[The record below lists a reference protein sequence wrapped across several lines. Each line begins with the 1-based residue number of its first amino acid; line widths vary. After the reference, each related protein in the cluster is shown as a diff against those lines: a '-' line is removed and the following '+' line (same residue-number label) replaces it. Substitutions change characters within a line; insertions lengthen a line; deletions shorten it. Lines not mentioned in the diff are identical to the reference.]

1 MKEGLAYI
9 SKRTNQLR
17 YASGASEE
25 DANFTGITSNNPD
38 EQWLQQ
44 VSIYYAREEI
54 KRGDPVSVTTLSN
67 EGLEED
73 PNSYIVKTDS
83 SIHTKCIGIALEY
96 AKTGAAVHVQP
107 FGKFIY
113 DDSKSSDREHK
124 FSDDIS
130 GSYNTLVGKVVY
142 IGQKAGTFTID
153 FEQAYAN
160 GRNIIQVGVITDAP
174 ANESQHEYAI
184 ELQPEADGR
193 GPLDSTQFEF
203 EIGETVEFKPNEI
216 KVFAIAGP
224 KNEQPFIAK
233 IAGNPPNGFIM
244 FEPVDG
250 GTPTVYGNYNR
261 LSEAD
266 ISRLSKYSPQPIPT
280 NPVPP
285 SFTGAGQKDYN
296 IYISSNAKNYVSV
309 SVSNRPQPAE
319 TGKAVLAHAGC
330 SSRSQII
337 GVYKNGSKP
346 KTFKAGENIKL
357 IKQGLIKSAGLEPG
371 KKYYLT
377 DQGNIELNPNPLYD
391 TLLVV
396 GTTNNS
402 RDLIVDC
409 HNSVNAHAG
418 VKPVGYIKPLE
429 EGQSP
434 EYGYLSMNNQTYP
447 KNDYIALCNFLERC
461 DKLSVSGDNFI
472 LNNPGYQIK
481 YVDEGYADTSIP
493 RVPYLVLEGTFASN
507 TVSNSTL
514 SLNPQTSKC
523 ALAVEGKGYDISS
536 LVYWSPMGINGATT
550 DVNLSSFDI
559 HLSVKID
566 SKSNKTV
573 EIYPGFHQ
581 YESNVYGFNWVVE
594 FDESANK
601 YILKVDTGDKGNFG
615 IAYIADPKRAPTK
628 LNDKSYEIY
637 VSRRD
642 NGYTSIDLVKS
653 VLGTTDQTYNPNSTL
668 PASGRAV
675 SAALSSARDISSKLE
690 AKYVL
695 GASRNIVPS
704 DYGELASNFDLAD
717 NEYNSLL
724 QDDTIASKALYE
736 INSIIYKYIDGHENA
751 KPFIGI
757 LIDQLRK
764 IVETDKFD
772 ADHSHILINDSNTSL
787 ESYKLTEDQKND
799 IKKILDLLTNDKE
812 SAQVVSSS
820 IGLLI
825 KAASETQK
833 RLLNIESALFG
844 RDYETLP
851 DSKTQKDT
859 PDVYPAEGIV
869 SSLPAR
875 IGITR
880 VVNALSKETLGS
892 DNPTGDAANPDNSSN
907 NNRIKDLYK
916 QIEGT
921 NGDYGETGIELNLLT
936 GEDNSFI
943 NSGDST
949 DAGQHGTG
957 AIGDSKNEISKG
969 TFNTYPN
976 VEYGTESGTQLTAPN
991 GFAYISDTPKTP
1003 SDKSNNKY
1011 KMPLKGIN
1019 DALNRIMYKLNMLTS
1034 DIHGYDDILSKPV
1047 RLDNIRSRLNQVFLD
1062 SYVKKSK
1069 YFNINEKKD
1078 ILDSII
1084 VLDPIN
1090 NLSIATDENSYNPNF
1105 NPLDLPELESI
1116 RTIYFSDLYT
1126 KWAGGTD
1133 DQRIMDPFTDAGS
1146 ICNGIGTIRTPII
1159 ELIKSTIGNPKAF
1172 SSEQQEHISDPS
1184 TYKSFVASRNIHSHS
1199 ERLYN
1204 LETAV
1209 DTLITALFHGKVD
1222 DINAK
1227 ADDTY
1232 SNLSEII
1239 SSPDDTIDKADIT
1252 RVQQEWNIN
1261 NGFKTLN
1268 QLIYGGETPNSE
1280 NNVIQTI
1287 IRELTGNSSATTS
1300 GFTTSTPTTFID
1312 IFKKFLET
1320 NHYNNL
1326 TNVSATDLN
1335 DRLIAA
1341 DHVFDLTANGIN
1353 YNTSSV
1359 LSNNDLTQRN
1369 IFYAKASENI
1379 TGSID
1384 SFVKAYHF
1392 KADVVYQFYKT
1403 GDKFGLVNDYTEI
1416 TLAAGESIKIHGQND
1431 NAYATVTADGNGNL
1445 DIKASQVST
1454 LVIPTTNSSSSV
1466 PTGALYIKEE

>member
-9 SKRTNQLR
+9 SKRTNQVR
-17 YASGASEE
+17 YTSGASKE
-25 DANFTGITSNNPD
+25 DANVTGITSNNPD

-44 VSIYYAREEI
+44 VSIYYAKEEI

-73 PNSYIVKTDS
+73 PYPYIVKTDS

-96 AKTGAAVHVQP
+96 AKAGAAVHVQP
-107 FGKFIY
+107 FGKVIY
-113 DDSKSSDREHK
+113 DESKPENKEHK
-124 FSDDIS
+124 FSKDVP
-130 GSYNTLVGKVVY
+130 GLYNTLIGKVVY

-160 GRNIIQVGVITDAP
+160 GRNIIQIGVITDAP

-203 EIGETVEFKPNEI
+203 EIGEKVVFEPNQV

-224 KNEQPFIAK
+224 KNVNPFSAK
-233 IAGNPPNGFIM
+233 IIGNPPKGFIL

-250 GTPTVYGNYNR
+250 STPKVYGNYNGI
-261 LSEAD
+261 SEAD
-266 ISRLSKYSPQPIPT
+266 TSRLSKYSPQPTPT
-280 NPVPP
+280 NPVPS
-285 SFTGAGQKDYN
+285 SFTGDGLKDYN

-309 SVSNRPQPAE
+309 SVLNRPQPAE

-337 GVYKNGSKP
+337 GVYKNGSKS
-346 KTFKAGENIKL
+346 KTFEAGENIKL
-357 IKQGLIKSAGLEPG
+357 IKQGLIKSTGLEPG

-391 TLLVV
+391 TLLAV
-396 GTTNNS
+396 GTTNNNG
-402 RDLIVDC
+402 DLIVDC

-429 EGQSP
+429 EGHSP
-434 EYGYLSMNNQTYP
+434 EYGYLSMNSQTYP

-461 DKLSVSGDNFI
+461 GKLSSTTEDEFI
-472 LNNPGYQIK
+472 LDNPGYQIK

-507 TVSNSTL
+507 TVRDSTL

-717 NEYNSLL
+717 NEYSNLL
-724 QDDTIASKALYE
+724 QDDTIASRALYE

-772 ADHSHILINDSNTSL
+772 ANHSHILINDSNTKL
-787 ESYKLTEDQKND
+787 KDYELTENQKND
-799 IKKILDLLTNDKE
+799 IKKILNLLTNDKD

-921 NGDYGETGIELNLLT
+921 NGDYGEAGIELNLLT
-936 GEDNSFI
+936 RGNI
-943 NSGDST
+943 TN
-949 DAGQHGTG
+949 GQTGTG
-957 AIGDSKNEISKG
+957 AVSDENDEVSVG
-969 TFNTYPN
+969 TFNTYPEVKYGATTGTSLTTSTFFNDEDARDSPREPKNSQSTYN
-976 VEYGTESGTQLTAPN
+976 VS
-991 GFAYISDTPKTP
+991 
-1003 SDKSNNKY
+1003 
-1011 KMPLKGIN
+1011 LKGIN
-1019 DALNRIMYKLNMLTS
+1019 DAINRIMYKLNILTS
-1034 DIHGYDDILSKPV
+1034 EIHGYDDILSKPV
-1047 RLDNIRSRLNQVFLD
+1047 RLNNIRSRLNKVFSD

-1069 YFNINEKKD
+1069 YFNIDKKLG
-1078 ILDSII
+1078 ILDSINK
-1084 VLDPIN
+1084 LDPIN
-1090 NLSIATDENSYNPNF
+1090 SLVIAADENKYNPGFDLLN
-1105 NPLDLPELESI
+1105 LPELDSI

-1126 KWAGGTD
+1126 KWADGTG
-1133 DQRIMDPFTDAGS
+1133 DQRTMDPFTDPGS
-1146 ICNGIGTIRTPII
+1146 ICEDGTGTIRTPII

-1172 SSEQQEHISDPS
+1172 SSEQQSSILDSGK
-1184 TYKSFVASRNIHSHS
+1184 YKSFVASRNIHSHS

-1204 LETAV
+1204 LENAV
-1209 DTLITALFHGKVD
+1209 DIIIGALFKGQQDNAIVD
-1222 DINAK
+1222 D
-1227 ADDTY
+1227 Y
-1232 SNLSEII
+1232 SNIETII
-1239 SSPDDTIDKADIT
+1239 GTTEDASDKADIT
-1252 RVQQEWNIN
+1252 RIQKEWKTND
-1261 NGFKTLN
+1261 GFKTLN
-1268 QLIYGGETPNSE
+1268 KLIYGGDTPSSE

-1287 IRELTGNSSATTS
+1287 IRELTGANTKVDNSNS
-1300 GFTTSTPTTFID
+1300 FTTSTPVTFID

-1320 NHYNNL
+1320 NHYSSL
-1326 TNVSATDLN
+1326 DNVTAESLN
-1335 DRLIAA
+1335 TRLIAA
-1341 DHVFDLTANGIN
+1341 DHIFDLNTNGIS
-1353 YNTSSV
+1353 YSSSSV
-1359 LSNNDLTQRN
+1359 LSYNDLKNRN
-1369 IFYAKASENI
+1369 IFYAKASGDI
-1379 TGSID
+1379 TGSTD
-1384 SFVKAYHF
+1384 SFVKAYKF
-1392 KADVVYQFYKT
+1392 RAGIVYQFYKT
-1403 GDKFGLVNDYTEI
+1403 DANKFGLVNDYTEI
-1416 TLAAGESIKIHGQND
+1416 TLAAGESIKIHGQNAE
-1431 NAYATVTADGNGNL
+1431 AYATITADGNGNL
-1445 DIKASQVST
+1445 DITANHVKT
-1454 LVIPTTNSSSSV
+1454 LVIPTGNTEVTS
-1466 PTGALYIKEE
+1466 GALYIKEE

>member
-9 SKRTNQLR
+9 SKRTNQVR
-17 YASGASEE
+17 YTSGASKE
-25 DANFTGITSNNPD
+25 DANVTGITSNNPD

-44 VSIYYAREEI
+44 VSIYYAKEEI

-73 PNSYIVKTDS
+73 PYPYIVKTDS

-96 AKTGAAVHVQP
+96 AKAGAAVHVQP
-107 FGKFIY
+107 FGKVIY
-113 DDSKSSDREHK
+113 DESKPENKEHK
-124 FSDDIS
+124 FSKDVP
-130 GSYNTLVGKVVY
+130 GLYNTLIGKVVY
-142 IGQKAGTFTID
+142 IGQEAGTFTID

-203 EIGETVEFKPNEI
+203 EIGEKVVFEPNQV

-224 KNEQPFIAK
+224 KNVNPFSAK
-233 IAGNPPNGFIM
+233 IIGNPPKGFIL

-250 GTPTVYGNYNR
+250 STPKVYGNYNGI
-261 LSEAD
+261 SEAD
-266 ISRLSKYSPQPIPT
+266 TSRLSKYSPQPTLT
-280 NPVPP
+280 NLVPS
-285 SFTGAGQKDYN
+285 SFTGDGLKDYN

-309 SVSNRPQPAE
+309 SVLNRPQPAE

-337 GVYKNGSKP
+337 GVYKNGSKS
-346 KTFKAGENIKL
+346 KIFKAGENIKL
-357 IKQGLIKSAGLEPG
+357 IKQGLIKSTGLEPG

-396 GTTNNS
+396 GTTNNNG
-402 RDLIVDC
+402 DLIVDC

-418 VKPVGYIKPLE
+418 VKPVGYIKSLE

-434 EYGYLSMNNQTYP
+434 EYGYLSMNNMTYA
-447 KNDYIALCNFLERC
+447 KKDYIALCNFLKRC
-461 DKLSVSGDNFI
+461 GKLESDENDNFT

-493 RVPYLVLEGTFASN
+493 RVPYLVLEGTFASDIKGD
-507 TVSNSTL
+507 TTL
-514 SLNPQTSKC
+514 GLNPQTSEC

-559 HLSVKID
+559 HLSVKLENGKNI
-566 SKSNKTV
+566 

-594 FDESANK
+594 FNESANK
-601 YILKVDTGDKGNFG
+601 YILKVDTGDDDNFG
-615 IAYIADPKRAPTK
+615 IAYIADPKTAPTK
-628 LNDKSYEIY
+628 LNGKPYEIY

-675 SAALSSARDISSKLE
+675 FAALSNAREISSKLE

-695 GASRNIVPS
+695 GASRNINSDDYDEKSRDHFKITGS
-704 DYGELASNFDLAD
+704 DYE
-717 NEYNSLL
+717 SLL
-724 QDDTIASKALYE
+724 KDDTIASRALYE
-736 INSIIYKYIDGHENA
+736 INSIIYEYIDGHEGA

-757 LIDQLRK
+757 LIDQLQK
-764 IVETDKFD
+764 IIKGNTFD
-772 ADHSHILINDSNTSL
+772 AAHDHILINGNSDL
-787 ESYKLTEDQKND
+787 KSYELTTDQQSA
-799 IKKILDLLTNDKE
+799 IKKVLNLLTNDKE

-825 KAASETQK
+825 KAAGETQK

-851 DSKTQKDT
+851 DSETQKGT
-859 PDVYPAEGIV
+859 SDVYPSQDTV
-869 SSLPAR
+869 SPFPAR

-880 VVNALSKETLGS
+880 LVNALSKETLGS
-892 DNPTGDAANPDNSSN
+892 DNPTGSAANPDNSSN

-916 QIEGT
+916 QIEGS
-921 NGDYGETGIELNLLT
+921 NGDYGEAGIELNLLT
-936 GEDNSFI
+936 GINITNSQ
-943 NSGDST
+943 T
-949 DAGQHGTG
+949 GTG
-957 AIGDSKNEISKG
+957 AVSDKNDEVSVG
-969 TFNTYPN
+969 TYNTYPE
-976 VEYGTESGTQLTAPN
+976 VKYGGSGTPLTAPN
-991 GFAYISDTPKTP
+991 GFDYNSDTPEMP
-1003 SDKSNNKY
+1003 SASSQNENKY
-1011 KMPLKGIN
+1011 KNRPLRGIN
-1019 DALNRIMYKLNMLTS
+1019 DALNRIMYKLNILTS

-1047 RLDNIRSRLNQVFLD
+1047 RLDNIRSRLNQVFSD
-1062 SYVKKSK
+1062 SYVKKSE
-1069 YFNINEKKD
+1069 YFNIDNKLR
-1078 ILDSII
+1078 ILDSIDTP
-1084 VLDPIN
+1084 DPIN
-1090 NLSIATDENSYNPNF
+1090 SLVIAPDDNNYNPDF
-1105 NPLDLPELESI
+1105 NPLNPPELDSI

-1126 KWAGGTD
+1126 KWAGETD
-1133 DQRIMDPFTDAGS
+1133 DQRAMDPFTDAGS
-1146 ICNGIGTIRTPII
+1146 ICKDGTDIIRTPII

-1172 SSEQQEHISDPS
+1172 NSVQQSSISDLEK
-1184 TYKSFVASRNIHSHS
+1184 YKSFVAPRNIHSHS

-1204 LETAV
+1204 LENAV
-1209 DTLITALFHGKVD
+1209 DTLITALFHGTNEAS
-1222 DINAK
+1222 NAK

-1239 SSPDDTIDKADIT
+1239 NSSDDTNEKADIT
-1252 RVQQEWNIN
+1252 RIQSEWKVN

-1268 QLIYGGETPNSE
+1268 NLIFGNEEPRTNQ
-1280 NNVIQTI
+1280 NIIQTI
-1287 IRELTGNSSATTS
+1287 VQELTGKNTS
-1300 GFTTSTPTTFID
+1300 VSNFADFNTNAPDTFID
-1312 IFKKFLET
+1312 VLKQFFIT
-1320 NHYNNL
+1320 NHYAKDSIKDAD
-1326 TNVSATDLN
+1326 TAKTKF
-1335 DRLIAA
+1335 IAA
-1341 DHVFDLTANGIN
+1341 DEIFDLGTDGLKYGDASI
-1353 YNTSSV
+1353 
-1359 LSNNDLTQRN
+1359 LSYSDLKNRN
-1369 IFYAKASENI
+1369 IFYAKASEDI
-1379 TGSID
+1379 TGSTNN
-1384 SFVKAYHF
+1384 FVKAYMF
-1392 KADVVYQFYKT
+1392 RAGVVYQFYKNDT
-1403 GDKFGLVNDYTEI
+1403 KFGLVNDYTEI
-1416 TLAAGESIKIHGQND
+1416 TLAAGESITIHGQNAE
-1431 NAYATVTADGNGNL
+1431 AYATIKADGNGNL
-1445 DIKASQVST
+1445 DITANHVKT
-1454 LVIPTTNSSSSV
+1454 LVIPTGSTNTS
-1466 PTGALYIKEE
+1466 GALYIKEE

>member
-9 SKRTNQLR
+9 SKRTNQVR
-17 YASGASEE
+17 YTSGASKE
-25 DANFTGITSNNPD
+25 DANVTGITSNNPD

-44 VSIYYAREEI
+44 VSIYYAKEEI

-73 PNSYIVKTDS
+73 PYPYIVKTNS

-96 AKTGAAVHVQP
+96 AKAGAAVHVQP
-107 FGKFIY
+107 FGKVIY
-113 DDSKSSDREHK
+113 DESKPENKEHK
-124 FSDDIS
+124 FSKDVL
-130 GSYNTLVGKVVY
+130 GLYNTLIGKVVY
-142 IGQKAGTFTID
+142 IGQEVGTFTID

-203 EIGETVEFKPNEI
+203 EIGEKVVFEPNQV

-224 KNEQPFIAK
+224 KNVNPFSAK
-233 IAGNPPNGFIM
+233 IIGNPPNGFIM

-250 GTPTVYGNYNR
+250 STPKVYGNYNGI
-261 LSEAD
+261 SEAD
-266 ISRLSKYSPQPIPT
+266 TSRLSKYSPQPTPT
-280 NPVPP
+280 NPVPS
-285 SFTGAGQKDYN
+285 SFTGDGLKDYN

-309 SVSNRPQPAE
+309 SVLNRPQPAE

-337 GVYKNGSKP
+337 GVYKNGSKS

-357 IKQGLIKSAGLEPG
+357 IKQGLIKSTGLEPG

-396 GTTNNS
+396 GTINNNG
-402 RDLIVDC
+402 DLIVDC

-418 VKPVGYIKPLE
+418 VKPVGYIKSLE

-434 EYGYLSMNNQTYP
+434 EYGYLSMNNMTYA
-447 KNDYIALCNFLERC
+447 KKDYIALCNFLKRC
-461 DKLSVSGDNFI
+461 GKLESDENDNFT

-493 RVPYLVLEGTFASN
+493 RVPYLVLEGTFASDIKGD
-507 TVSNSTL
+507 TTL
-514 SLNPQTSKC
+514 GLNPQTSEC

-559 HLSVKID
+559 HLSVKLENGKNI
-566 SKSNKTV
+566 

-594 FDESANK
+594 FNESANK
-601 YILKVDTGDKGNFG
+601 YILKVDTGDDDNFG
-615 IAYIADPKRAPTK
+615 IAYIADPKTAPTK
-628 LNDKSYEIY
+628 LNGKPYEIY

-675 SAALSSARDISSKLE
+675 SAALSSAREINSKLE
-690 AKYVL
+690 VKRVL
-695 GASRNIVPS
+695 GASRDLKTS
-704 DYGELASNFDLAD
+704 DYGELSSNISIKDP
-717 NEYNSLL
+717 YKSLL
-724 QDDTIASKALYE
+724 KDDTIASRALYE
-736 INSIIYKYIDGHENA
+736 INSIIYEYIDGHEGA

-757 LIDQLRK
+757 LIDQLQK
-764 IVETDKFD
+764 IIKDNTFD
-772 ADHSHILINDSNTSL
+772 AGHSLLINDKDSALATYSFNT
-787 ESYKLTEDQKND
+787 EQEIAIQN
-799 IKKILDLLTNDKE
+799 ILKLLTNDKE

-825 KAASETQK
+825 KAAGETQK

-851 DSKTQKDT
+851 DSETQKGT
-859 PDVYPAEGIV
+859 PNVYPSQDTV
-869 SSLPAR
+869 SPFPAR

-880 VVNALSKETLGS
+880 LVNALSKETLGS
-892 DNPTGDAANPDNSSN
+892 DNPTGSAANPDNSSN

-921 NGDYGETGIELNLLT
+921 NGDYGEAGIELNLLT
-936 GEDNSFI
+936 GKNIIIDQN
-943 NSGDST
+943 
-949 DAGQHGTG
+949 GTG
-957 AIGDSKNEISKG
+957 AVSDENDEVSVG
-969 TFNTYPN
+969 TYNTYPE
-976 VEYGTESGTQLTAPN
+976 VKYGATTGTLLTAPN
-991 GFAYISDTPKTP
+991 GFGYNSNTPEMP
-1003 SDKSNNKY
+1003 SVSSENEDKY
-1011 KMPLKGIN
+1011 KNRPLKGIN

-1047 RLDNIRSRLNQVFLD
+1047 RLDNIRTRLNQVFSD

-1069 YFNINEKKD
+1069 YFNIDKKLS
-1078 ILDSII
+1078 ILDSIDK
-1084 VLDPIN
+1084 LDPIN
-1090 NLSIATDENSYNPNF
+1090 SLVIAPDDNNYNPDF
-1105 NPLDLPELESI
+1105 NPLNPPELDSI

-1126 KWAGGTD
+1126 KWADETG
-1133 DQRIMDPFTDAGS
+1133 DQRTMDPFTDAGS
-1146 ICNGIGTIRTPII
+1146 ICEDGTGTIRTPII

-1172 SSEQQEHISDPS
+1172 SSNQQNSISDS
-1184 TYKSFVASRNIHSHS
+1184 EKYKSFVASRNIHSHS

-1204 LETAV
+1204 LENAV
-1209 DTLITALFHGKVD
+1209 DTLITALFHGTNEAN
-1222 DINAK
+1222 NAK

-1239 SSPDDTIDKADIT
+1239 DSSDDTNEKADIT
-1252 RVQQEWNIN
+1252 GIQSEWKVN

-1268 QLIYGGETPNSE
+1268 NLIFGNEKPQANQ
-1280 NNVIQTI
+1280 NIIQTI
-1287 IRELTGNSSATTS
+1287 VQELTGKNTS
-1300 GFTTSTPTTFID
+1300 VSDFADFKTDTPDTFID
-1312 IFKKFLET
+1312 VLKQFFIT
-1320 NHYNNL
+1320 NHYVEDSIKDAD
-1326 TNVSATDLN
+1326 TAKTKF
-1335 DRLIAA
+1335 IAA
-1341 DHVFDLTANGIN
+1341 DEIFDLGTDGLKYKGASILT
-1353 YNTSSV
+1353 Y
-1359 LSNNDLTQRN
+1359 NDLKNRN

-1379 TGSID
+1379 TGSTD
-1384 SFVKAYHF
+1384 NFVKAYKF
-1392 KADVVYQFYKT
+1392 RAGVVYQFYKNGT
-1403 GDKFGLVNDYTEI
+1403 KFGLVNDYTEI
-1416 TLAAGESIKIHGQND
+1416 TLAAGESITIHGQNAE
-1431 NAYATVTADGNGNL
+1431 AYATIKADGNGNL
-1445 DIKASQVST
+1445 DITADHVKT
-1454 LVIPTTNSSSSV
+1454 LVIPTGNTNTS
-1466 PTGALYIKEE
+1466 GALYIKEE

>member
-9 SKRTNQLR
+9 SKRTNQVR
-17 YASGASEE
+17 YTSGASRE
-25 DANFTGITSNNPD
+25 DANVTGITSNNPD

-44 VSIYYAREEI
+44 VSIYYAKEEI

-73 PNSYIVKTDS
+73 PNPYIVKTDS

-96 AKTGAAVHVQP
+96 ARAGAAVHVQP
-107 FGKFIY
+107 FGKVIY
-113 DDSKSSDREHK
+113 DESKPENKEHK
-124 FSDDIS
+124 FSKDVP
-130 GSYNTLVGKVVY
+130 GLYNTLIGKVVY
-142 IGQKAGTFTID
+142 IGQEAGTFTID

-203 EIGETVEFKPNEI
+203 EIGEKVVFEPNQI

-224 KNEQPFIAK
+224 KNVNPFSAK
-233 IAGNPPNGFIM
+233 IIGNPPEGFIL
-244 FEPVDG
+244 FEPADG
-250 GTPTVYGNYNR
+250 SAPTIYSNNRGT

-266 ISRLSKYSPQPIPT
+266 LSRISKYANISNTPI
-280 NPVPP
+280 
-285 SFTGAGQKDYN
+285 SSQFTGAVKDYD
-296 IYISSNAKNYVSV
+296 IYISSKAKNFVSV
-309 SVSNRPQPAE
+309 SVLNRPQPAD
-319 TGKAVLAHAGC
+319 TGKAVLAHAGF

-337 GVYKNGSKP
+337 GIYKNGPEP
-346 KTFKAGENIKL
+346 KTFEVNDAIKL
-357 IKQGLIKSAGLEPG
+357 IKQGLIKNTELEPG

-396 GTTNNS
+396 GTTNNNG
-402 RDLIVDC
+402 DLIVDC

-418 VKPVGYIKPLE
+418 VKPVGYIKSLE

-434 EYGYLSMNNQTYP
+434 EYGYLSMNNMTYA
-447 KNDYIALCNFLERC
+447 KKDYIALCNFLKRC
-461 DKLSVSGDNFI
+461 GKLESDENDNFT

-493 RVPYLVLEGTFASN
+493 RVPYLVLEGTFASDIKED
-507 TVSNSTL
+507 TTL
-514 SLNPQTSKC
+514 GLNPQTSEC

-559 HLSVKID
+559 HLSVKLEAG
-566 SKSNKTV
+566 KNV

-594 FDESANK
+594 FNESANK
-601 YILKVDTGDKGNFG
+601 YILKVDTGDDDNFG
-615 IAYIADPKRAPTK
+615 IAYIADPKTAPTK
-628 LNDKSYEIY
+628 LNGKPYEIY

-675 SAALSSARDISSKLE
+675 SAALSSAREINSKLE
-690 AKYVL
+690 VKRVL
-695 GASRNIVPS
+695 GASRDLETS
-704 DYGELASNFDLAD
+704 DYGELSSNISIKDP
-717 NEYNSLL
+717 YKSLL
-724 QDDTIASKALYE
+724 KDDTIASRALYE
-736 INSIIYKYIDGHENA
+736 INSIIYEYIDGHEGA

-757 LIDQLRK
+757 LIDQLQK
-764 IVETDKFD
+764 IIKDNTFD
-772 ADHSHILINDSNTSL
+772 AGHSLLINDKDSALATYSFNT
-787 ESYKLTEDQKND
+787 EQEIAIQN
-799 IKKILDLLTNDKE
+799 ILKLLTNDKD

-825 KAASETQK
+825 KAAGETQK

-851 DSKTQKDT
+851 DSETQKGT
-859 PDVYPAEGIV
+859 SDVYPSQDTV
-869 SSLPAR
+869 SPFPAR

-880 VVNALSKETLGS
+880 LVNALSKETLGS
-892 DNPTGDAANPDNSSN
+892 DNPTGSAANPDNSSN

-916 QIEGT
+916 QIEGS
-921 NGDYGETGIELNLLT
+921 NGNYGEAGIELNLLT
-936 GEDNSFI
+936 GSDITNSQ
-943 NSGDST
+943 T
-949 DAGQHGTG
+949 GTG
-957 AIGDSKNEISKG
+957 AVSDENDEVSVG
-969 TFNTYPN
+969 TYNTYPEVKYGDTTGTSLTTSVFFDNEDTRVTPREPKKSQGIYN
-976 VEYGTESGTQLTAPN
+976 VS
-991 GFAYISDTPKTP
+991 
-1003 SDKSNNKY
+1003 
-1011 KMPLKGIN
+1011 LKGIN
-1019 DALNRIMYKLNMLTS
+1019 DAINRIMYKLNILTS
-1034 DIHGYDDILSKPV
+1034 EIHGYDDILSKPV
-1047 RLDNIRSRLNQVFLD
+1047 RLNNIRSRLNQVFSD

-1069 YFNINEKKD
+1069 YFNIDKKLS
-1078 ILDSII
+1078 ILDSIDKP
-1084 VLDPIN
+1084 DPIN
-1090 NLSIATDENSYNPNF
+1090 SLTIAADENSYNPNF
-1105 NPLDLPELESI
+1105 NPLNNLPELDSI
-1116 RTIYFSDLYT
+1116 QTIYFSDLYT
-1126 KWAGGTD
+1126 KWAGETG
-1133 DQRIMDPFTDAGS
+1133 DQRTMDPFTDAGS
-1146 ICNGIGTIRTPII
+1146 SYEGGTDTIRTPII

-1172 SSEQQEHISDPS
+1172 SSKQQELISDTS
-1184 TYKSFVASRNIHSHS
+1184 TYKSFVASRNTYSHS

-1209 DTLITALFHGKVD
+1209 DTLITALFHGKAD
-1222 DINAK
+1222 DTNAK

-1239 SSPDDTIDKADIT
+1239 GSSDDTNEKADIT
-1252 RVQQEWNIN
+1252 RIQSEWKTND
-1261 NGFKTLN
+1261 GFKTLN
-1268 QLIYGGETPNSE
+1268 KLIYGGDTPSSE

-1287 IRELTGNSSATTS
+1287 IRELTGANTKVDNFNS
-1300 GFTTSTPTTFID
+1300 FTTSTPTTFID

-1320 NHYNNL
+1320 NHYSSL
-1326 TNVSATDLN
+1326 DNVTAESLN
-1335 DRLIAA
+1335 TKLIAA
-1341 DHVFDLTANGIN
+1341 DHIFDLTANGII
-1353 YNTSSV
+1353 YNSKSV
-1359 LSNNDLTQRN
+1359 LSYGDLKGRN

-1384 SFVKAYHF
+1384 SFVKAYNF
-1392 KADVVYQFYKT
+1392 RAGVVYQFYNNNS
-1403 GDKFGLVNDYTEI
+1403 KFGLVNDYTEI
-1416 TLAAGESIKIHGQND
+1416 TLAAGESITIHGQNTS
-1431 NAYATVTADGNGNL
+1431 AYATITAGGSGNL
-1445 DIKASQVST
+1445 DIEANQVST
-1454 LVIPTTNSSSSV
+1454 LVIPTTNSPSSV

>member
-9 SKRTNQLR
+9 SKRTNQVR
-17 YASGASEE
+17 YTSGASKE
-25 DANFTGITSNNPD
+25 DANVTGITSNNPD

-44 VSIYYAREEI
+44 VSIYYAKEEI

-73 PNSYIVKTDS
+73 PYPYIVKTDS

-96 AKTGAAVHVQP
+96 AKAGAAVHVQP
-107 FGKFIY
+107 FGKVIY
-113 DDSKSSDREHK
+113 DESKPENKEHK
-124 FSDDIS
+124 FSKDVP
-130 GSYNTLVGKVVY
+130 GLYNTLIGKVVY
-142 IGQKAGTFTID
+142 IGQEAGTFTID

-203 EIGETVEFKPNEI
+203 EIGEKVVFEPNQV

-224 KNEQPFIAK
+224 KNVNPFSVK
-233 IAGNPPNGFIM
+233 IIGNPPEGFIL

-250 GTPTVYGNYNR
+250 STSKVYGNYNG

-266 ISRLSKYSPQPIPT
+266 LSRLSKYSPWPTPT
-280 NPVPP
+280 NPVPS
-285 SFTGAGQKDYN
+285 SFTGDGLKDYN

-309 SVSNRPQPAE
+309 SVLNRPQPAE

-337 GVYKNGSKP
+337 GVYKNGSKS
-346 KTFKAGENIKL
+346 KTFKVGENIKL

-396 GTTNNS
+396 GTTNNNG
-402 RDLIVDC
+402 DLIVDC

-507 TVSNSTL
+507 TVSDSTL

-601 YILKVDTGDKGNFG
+601 YILKIDTGDKGNFG

-675 SAALSSARDISSKLE
+675 SAALNSARDISSKLE

-764 IVETDKFD
+764 IVDFDTFD
-772 ADHSHILINDSNTSL
+772 ASHSHILINDSNTKL
-787 ESYKLTEDQKND
+787 KDYELTENQKND
-799 IKKILDLLTNDKE
+799 IKKILNLLTNDKD

-851 DSKTQKDT
+851 DSKTQKGT
-859 PDVYPAEGIV
+859 SDVYPSQDTV
-869 SSLPAR
+869 SPFPAR

-880 VVNALSKETLGS
+880 LVNALSKETLGS

-916 QIEGT
+916 QIEGS
-921 NGDYGETGIELNLLT
+921 NGNYGEAGIELNLLT
-936 GEDNSFI
+936 ENDITN
-943 NSGDST
+943 
-949 DAGQHGTG
+949 GQTGTG
-957 AIGDSKNEISKG
+957 AVNDENDEVSVG
-969 TFNTYPN
+969 TYNTYPE
-976 VEYGTESGTQLTAPN
+976 VKYGDSGTLLTEPN
-991 GFAYISDTPKTP
+991 GFAYNSNIPKTP
-1003 SDKSNNKY
+1003 SDSSNDKY
-1011 KMPLKGIN
+1011 KAKPLKGIN

-1047 RLDNIRSRLNQVFLD
+1047 RLDNIRSRLNKVFSD

-1069 YFNINEKKD
+1069 YFNIDKKLG
-1078 ILDSII
+1078 ILDITNT
-1084 VLDPIN
+1084 LDPIN
-1090 NLSIATDENSYNPNF
+1090 SLVIAPDENNYNPDF

-1126 KWAGGTD
+1126 KWAGETTV
-1133 DQRIMDPFTDAGS
+1133 DQRTMDPFTDAGS
-1146 ICNGIGTIRTPII
+1146 ICEDGTGTIRTPII

-1172 SSEQQEHISDPS
+1172 SSEQQSSILDSGK
-1184 TYKSFVASRNIHSHS
+1184 YKSFVASRNIHSHS

-1204 LETAV
+1204 LENAV
-1209 DTLITALFHGKVD
+1209 DIIIEALFKGQQDNAIVD
-1222 DINAK
+1222 D
-1227 ADDTY
+1227 Y
-1232 SNLSEII
+1232 SNIETII
-1239 SSPDDTIDKADIT
+1239 GTTEDASDKADIT
-1252 RVQQEWNIN
+1252 HIQKEWKTND
-1261 NGFKTLN
+1261 GFKTLN
-1268 QLIYGGETPNSE
+1268 KLIYGGDTPNSE

-1287 IRELTGNSSATTS
+1287 IRELTGANTEVDNSDS
-1300 GFTTSTPTTFID
+1300 FTTSTPVTFID
-1312 IFKKFLET
+1312 TFKKFLET
-1320 NHYNNL
+1320 NHYSSL
-1326 TNVSATDLN
+1326 DNVTAESLN
-1335 DRLIAA
+1335 TKLIAA
-1341 DHVFDLTANGIN
+1341 DHIFDLNTNGIS
-1353 YNTSSV
+1353 YNASSV
-1359 LSNNDLTQRN
+1359 LSPNDLKNRN
-1369 IFYAKASENI
+1369 IFYAKASGDI
-1379 TGSID
+1379 TGSTD
-1384 SFVKAYHF
+1384 SFVKAYKF
-1392 KADVVYQFYKT
+1392 RAGIVYQFYKT
-1403 GDKFGLVNDYTEI
+1403 DDNKFGLVNDYTEI
-1416 TLAAGESIKIHGQND
+1416 TLAAGESIKIHGQNAE
-1431 NAYATVTADGNGNL
+1431 AYATITADGNGNL
-1445 DIKASQVST
+1445 DITANHVKT
-1454 LVIPTTNSSSSV
+1454 LVIPTGNTEVTS
-1466 PTGALYIKEE
+1466 GALYIKEE

>member
-9 SKRTNQLR
+9 SKRTNQIR
-17 YASGASEE
+17 YTSGASKE
-25 DANFTGITSNNPD
+25 DANVTGITSNNPD

-44 VSIYYAREEI
+44 VSIYYAKEEI

-73 PNSYIVKTDS
+73 PYPYIVKTNS

-96 AKTGAAVHVQP
+96 AKAGAAVHVQP
-107 FGKFIY
+107 FGKVIY
-113 DDSKSSDREHK
+113 DESKPENKEHK
-124 FSDDIS
+124 FSKDVP
-130 GSYNTLVGKVVY
+130 GLYNTLIGKVVY
-142 IGQKAGTFTID
+142 IGQEAGTFTID

-203 EIGETVEFKPNEI
+203 EIGEKVVFEPNQV

-224 KNEQPFIAK
+224 KNVNPFSAK
-233 IAGNPPNGFIM
+233 IIGNPPEGFIL

-250 GTPTVYGNYNR
+250 STPKVYGNYSG

-266 ISRLSKYSPQPIPT
+266 SSRLSKYSPQPTPT
-280 NPVPP
+280 NPVPS
-285 SFTGAGQKDYN
+285 SFTGDGLKDYN

-309 SVSNRPQPAE
+309 SVLNRPQPAE

-337 GVYKNGSKP
+337 GVYKNGSKS
-346 KTFKAGENIKL
+346 KTFKVGENIKL
-357 IKQGLIKSAGLEPG
+357 IKQGLIKNTGLEPG

-396 GTTNNS
+396 GTTNNNG
-402 RDLIVDC
+402 DLIVDC

-507 TVSNSTL
+507 TVSDSTL

-601 YILKVDTGDKGNFG
+601 YILKIDTGDKGNFG

-764 IVETDKFD
+764 IVDFDTFD
-772 ADHSHILINDSNTSL
+772 ASHSHILINDSNTKL
-787 ESYKLTEDQKND
+787 KDYELTENQKND
-799 IKKILDLLTNDKE
+799 IKKILNLLTNDKD

-851 DSKTQKDT
+851 DSKTQKGT
-859 PDVYPAEGIV
+859 SDVYPSQDTV
-869 SSLPAR
+869 SPFPAR

-880 VVNALSKETLGS
+880 LVNALSKETLGS

-921 NGDYGETGIELNLLT
+921 NGDYGEAGIELNLLT
-936 GEDNSFI
+936 GTNITND
-943 NSGDST
+943 
-949 DAGQHGTG
+949 QHGTG
-957 AIGDSKNEISKG
+957 AVDEAHNEISAG
-969 TFNTYPN
+969 TLNTYPE
-976 VEYGTESGTQLTAPN
+976 VKYGDTDGTSLTNPD
-991 GFAYISDTPKTP
+991 GFGYNSNTPEMP
-1003 SDKSNNKY
+1003 SVSSQNENKY
-1011 KMPLKGIN
+1011 KNRPLRGIN

-1047 RLDNIRSRLNQVFLD
+1047 RLDNIRSRLNKVFSD
-1062 SYVKKSK
+1062 SYVKKSI
-1069 YFNINEKKD
+1069 YFNINNRID
-1078 ILDSII
+1078 NRDNIIDLD
-1084 VLDPIN
+1084 LIN
-1090 NLSIATDENSYNPNF
+1090 SPSIAEDKNSYDPDF
-1105 NPLDLPELESI
+1105 NPLDLSELESI

-1133 DQRIMDPFTDAGS
+1133 DQRIMDPYTDAGS
-1146 ICNGIGTIRTPII
+1146 ICNGTGTIRTPII

-1172 SSEQQEHISDPS
+1172 SPEQQGYISDPS

-1204 LETAV
+1204 LENAV
-1209 DTLITALFHGKVD
+1209 DTLITALFHGTNEAN
-1222 DINAK
+1222 NAK

-1239 SSPDDTIDKADIT
+1239 SSSDDTNEKADIT
-1252 RVQQEWNIN
+1252 GIQSEWKVN

-1268 QLIYGGETPNSE
+1268 KLIFGNEKPQANQ
-1280 NNVIQTI
+1280 NIIQTI
-1287 IRELTGNSSATTS
+1287 VQELTGKNMSVSDFADFKTD
-1300 GFTTSTPTTFID
+1300 TPDTFID
-1312 IFKKFLET
+1312 VLKQFFIT
-1320 NHYNNL
+1320 NHYDKDSIKDAD
-1326 TNVSATDLN
+1326 TAKTKF
-1335 DRLIAA
+1335 IAA
-1341 DHVFDLTANGIN
+1341 DEIFDLGTDGLKYEGAPILN
-1353 YNTSSV
+1353 YN
-1359 LSNNDLTQRN
+1359 DLKNRN
-1369 IFYAKASENI
+1369 IFYAKASGNI
-1379 TGSID
+1379 TGSTD
-1384 SFVKAYHF
+1384 SFVKAYKF
-1392 KADVVYQFYKT
+1392 RAGVVYQFYKNGT
-1403 GDKFGLVNDYTEI
+1403 KFGLVNDYTEI
-1416 TLAAGESIKIHGQND
+1416 TLAAGESITIHGQNAE
-1431 NAYATVTADGNGNL
+1431 AYATITANGNGNL
-1445 DIKASQVST
+1445 DITAGHVKT
-1454 LVIPTTNSSSSV
+1454 LVIPTGNTEVTS
-1466 PTGALYIKEE
+1466 GALYIKEE